1 MSTPTTPP
9 PAARALLDVSGTP
22 RTPFARL
29 VSVELRKMADTRAGV
44 WLLSAIVLV
53 TAAIMVIFLFAAPE
67 EERTFVNFMGISA
80 VPQGFL
86 LPVLAILLV
95 TSEWSQRTALVTFS
109 LVPKRVTVLVAK
121 VLAALVIG
129 LAAFV
134 IVSLVAAV
142 ATTLGGADNAW
153 EGIGWDSFA
162 KFGLLQGFGILQ
174 GLAFG
179 LALLSSPA
187 AIVLF
192 FVLPT
197 VFSVISSVWSA
208 MADVQPWVDFSYS
221 QEPLFSSVDMT
232 GEQWAHLLTGFLI
245 WVALPFALG
254 VVRLLRSEVK

>member
-1 MSTPTTPP
+1 MTAELTER
-9 PAARALLDVSGTP
+9 PALDLAATP
-22 RTPFARL
+22 RIPMTRL
-29 VSVELRKMADTRAGV
+29 VGVELRKMADTRAGV
-44 WLLSAIVLV
+44 WLLAAIVV
-53 TAAIMVIFLFAAPE
+53 ITAAIMVIFLFAAPQ
-67 EERTFVNFMGISA
+67 EERTFINFMGISA

-109 LVPKRVTVLVAK
+109 LVPRRMTVLVAK

-129 LAAFV
+129 LAA
-134 IVSLVAAV
+134 IVVVSAIAAL
-142 ATTLGGADNAW
+142 ATVLGGADNAW
-153 EGIGWDSFA
+153 DGIGWDSFG

-192 FVLPT
+192 FVAPT
-197 VFSVISSVWSA
+197 VFSVVSSVWSA

-221 QEPLFSSVDMT
+221 QEPLFGSADMT
-232 GEQWAHLLTGFLI
+232 GEQWAQLLTGFLI

-254 VVRLLRSEVK
+254 IVRLLRSEVK